1 MSMLAIDPVVFT
13 LGPLSVRWYGII
25 LGLAALAGLL
35 LAVREGKRFGIK
47 PDFFMDLLL
56 IGAPSA
62 IIAARIYYVAFMWE
76 DYKDNPL
83 DIFKIWEGGIAI
95 YGAIIGA
102 FICGIVYSRY
112 KGYSFWRIV
121 DICVPALL
129 IGQMIGRW
137 GNFMNQEAYGG
148 PVSEEFLRNTLHI
161 PSFIVNHMF
170 IVDSA
175 IPEGAFRH
183 PAFLYESL
191 WSLVGL
197 GILFI
202 LRRQK
207 FLRAGELMA
216 AYFIWYSIG
225 RFFIEALRID
235 SLAFIG
241 PKWVADF
248 INALWTPMTGV
259 FDQGYLDPAY
269 GNIRISQML
278 ALLLIVAAI
287 AFIIIRRATGN
298 ATVRYLDPIVT
309 TKPERNGLIE
319 GAGAD
324 SDNNEIAAKKDE
336 SSVVAKQADRQEE
349 SESPI
354 ITPDDTRK
362 DS

>member
-1 MSMLAIDPVVFT
+1 MHTLAINPVVFE
-13 LGPLSVRWYGII
+13 LGSLSIRWYGII
-25 LGLAALAGLL
+25 LGLGALIGLL

-62 IIAARIYYVAFMWE
+62 IIAARIYYVAFKWE

-83 DIFKIWEGGIAI
+83 DMFKIWEGGIAI

-102 FICGIVYSRY
+102 FICGIIYSRY

-121 DICVPALL
+121 DICVPSLL
-129 IGQMIGRW
+129 AGQMIGRW

-148 PVSEEFLRNTLHI
+148 PTTEEFLRNTLHI
-161 PSFIVNHMF
+161 PSFIVDHMF
-170 IVDSA
+170 IADSVF
-175 IPEGAFRH
+175 PGGAFRH

-191 WSLVGL
+191 WSLIGI

-216 AYFIWYSIG
+216 SYLIWYSIG

-241 PKWVADF
+241 PSWLASL
-248 INALWTPMTGV
+248 INGLWSPIDGV
-259 FDQGYLDPAY
+259 FDQGYLDPSY
-269 GNIRISQML
+269 GNVRISQL
-278 ALLLIVAAI
+278 IALLLILGAI
-287 AFIIIRRATGN
+287 VFIIVRRLNGKTP
-298 ATVRYLDPIVT
+298 VYYSDPIVS
-309 TKPERNGLIE
+309 TKPERI
-319 GAGAD
+319 GAADGEHDAD
-324 SDNNEIAAKKDE
+324 SDALELDKKE
-336 SSVVAKQADRQEE
+336 
-349 SESPI
+349 
-354 ITPDDTRK
+354 
-362 DS
+362 

>member
-13 LGPLSVRWYGII
+13 IGPLSVRWYGII

-76 DYKDNPL
+76 DYKDSPL

-102 FICGIVYSRY
+102 FICGIIYSRY

-121 DICVPALL
+121 DICVPSLL

-197 GILFI
+197 GVLFI

-248 INALWTPMTGV
+248 INALWTPMNGV

-287 AFIIIRRATGN
+287 AFIIIRRTTGN
-298 ATVRYLDPIVT
+298 ANVRYLDPIIT

-319 GAGAD
+319 GAAGA
-324 SDNNEIAAKKDE
+324 SNGVAATEKDKPSNGLGE
-336 SSVVAKQADRQEE
+336 SSAGVHAEE
-349 SESPI
+349 RAIPTS
-354 ITPDDTRK
+354 DDNRK